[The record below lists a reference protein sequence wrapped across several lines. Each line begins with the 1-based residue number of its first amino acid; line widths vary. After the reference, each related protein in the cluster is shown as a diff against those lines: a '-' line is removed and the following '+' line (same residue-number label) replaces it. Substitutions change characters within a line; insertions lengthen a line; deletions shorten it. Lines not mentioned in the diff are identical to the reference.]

1 VIESE
6 RPAPVAGIGHD
17 GRPGVVGAPGNAL
30 GPGDEHRRDRVLAR
44 VPVRI
49 GVGPELADELD
60 LKRCLLA
67 GFPDGGRFERLAVVD
82 ETAGQGP
89 AGGRVLPLD
98 EDDAA
103 PLPGAPDLDDDV
115 DGRNGIAEAGAG
127 HDVLVSAGP
136 L

>member
-17 GRPGVVGAPGNAL
+17 GRPRVVGAPGNAL

-60 LKRCLLA
+60 RKRRLLA

-82 ETAGQGP
+82 ETAGQRP

-103 PLPGAPDLDDDV
+103 LLPGSPDLNDDV
-115 DGRNGIAEAGAG
+115 DGRDGIAVAGAG
-127 HDVLVSAGP
+127 HVVLVSAGP

>member
-1 VIESE
+1 MIESE

-17 GRPGVVGAPGNAL
+17 GRPGVVGSPGNAL
-30 GPGDEHRRDRVLAR
+30 GPGDEHRRDRMQAR

-49 GVGPELADELD
+49 GVGPELADQLD
-60 LKRCLLA
+60 RKRRLLA
-67 GFPDGGRFERLAVVD
+67 GFPDGGRFERLAVID
-82 ETAGQGP
+82 ETAGQRP

-103 PLPGAPDLDDDV
+103 LLPGGHDLDDDV
-115 DGRNGIAEAGAG
+115 DGRDGIAAAGAG

>member
-1 VIESE
+1 MIESE

-17 GRPGVVGAPGNAL
+17 GRPGVVGTPGNAL
-30 GPGDEHRRDRVLAR
+30 GTGDEHRRDRVQAR
-44 VPVRI
+44 VPVRS

-60 LKRCLLA
+60 RKGRFFA

-82 ETAGQGP
+82 EAAGEGP

-103 PLPGAPDLDDDV
+103 LPPGSHYLDDDV
-115 DGRNGIAEAGAG
+115 DRRDGIAEAGSG
-127 HDVLVSAGP
+127 HAVLVSAGP